1 MTGDCTLFV
10 GGYRPLEEPDRVEI
24 ADGPYLE
31 GIGLGTIK
39 LTLKGLPQREITV
52 SDVLYVPKLA
62 TNLMSVIQLEDRG
75 ITIATSGSGS
85 MNLLRNG
92 KVIGRAPRIGRSY
105 ILDTVDRPMLALSA
119 KPAPKSAIDWVLWHR
134 RFGHIGREKLLDL
147 HKAVEGIDE
156 PLIEVPL
163 RVCEPCIFSKQLRIV
178 NRVAPKRATVP
189 LRRIYSDVW
198 GPYSVPT
205 LGGAVYFLSFV
216 CDYTRHST
224 IYLMVRRKEVR
235 KYFYQYKEYAE
246 RCTGFK
252 IMAIRTDNAKE
263 YVALGKELAD
273 IGITV
278 EFTVYYTPEQ
288 NGVAERLNRTLITI
302 AKALLF
308 DARLPPKFWGEAAN
322 TANYLRNRLPIGPD
336 SKTPQEAFTRERP
349 SVSHLRVFGCLAYA
363 YQAKETRLKLDPNSI
378 KTIFVGYEATT
389 RQYRVYDPVNDK
401 LIRSSN
407 VMFFENERLRFNWP
421 DGDQFSGELDE
432 PFDPF
437 EAPEE
442 PLAPQVEVDPLPEQ
456 PNIEVREPEPERAP
470 LVESPQ
476 ESDEERSTQ
485 EEPEDLGVRRS
496 SRIRKP
502 TQPFE
507 YARSAITRPKEP
519 RTYQDAITDPIYGTQ
534 WKAAVQDELDKLQ
547 GMSAWKVV
555 DRPPSRKIVG
565 SKWVFKVKYTPSGQI
580 DKFKARLVAQGFTQV
595 HGVDYNEV
603 YSPTLKLDS
612 LRTILAIAAMEDLEV
627 HQLDVVNAYINGQ
640 LRETIY
646 MEPPRCLGLR
656 LNQVLLLG
664 VPMYGLKQS
673 GKAWYD
679 DIYSKLRKLGFTR
692 TESDWSVF
700 VSTDGSI
707 IIGLYVDD
715 MVIAGRSI
723 DAIKALKQALTKEY
737 PLKDMGE
744 ITGCL
749 GIRITRNRALRTIQL
764 DQEAYFSTVLSNYG
778 LENCTPVA
786 TPCDGYTSISPATA
800 DEERADQQLY
810 SSMVGS
816 VMWGAVA
823 TRFDVAWITNRL
835 TQFCVDPTIRHQN
848 AVIRILRY
856 VAGTLQFA
864 IVLGGLQGPDRNLV
878 GYTDADYGGILDR
891 HSVSASLFLLGGGPV
906 SWSSK
911 RQRVV
916 VTSTVESEYI
926 ALCTGAKTGVWIRR
940 LLYELNYGH
949 YTSETGTIRMLGDN
963 QGSLS
968 LANNPENHQR
978 TKHIDIQYHYTR
990 ELVETGAITIEYCP
1004 TKLMLADILTKPLRK
1019 AVFLSI
1025 LRRILRQRD
1034 EKDD

>member
-1 MTGDCTLFV
+1 
-10 GGYRPLEEPDRVEI
+10 
-24 ADGPYLE
+24 
-31 GIGLGTIK
+31 
-39 LTLKGLPQREITV
+39 
-52 SDVLYVPKLA
+52 
-62 TNLMSVIQLEDRG
+62 
-75 ITIATSGSGS
+75 
-85 MNLLRNG
+85 
-92 KVIGRAPRIGRSY
+92 
-105 ILDTVDRPMLALSA
+105 
-119 KPAPKSAIDWVLWHR
+119 
-134 RFGHIGREKLLDL
+134 
-147 HKAVEGIDE
+147 
-156 PLIEVPL
+156 
-163 RVCEPCIFSKQLRIV
+163 
-178 NRVAPKRATVP
+178 
-189 LRRIYSDVW
+189 
-198 GPYSVPT
+198 
-205 LGGAVYFLSFV
+205 
-216 CDYTRHST
+216 
-224 IYLMVRRKEVR
+224 
-235 KYFYQYKEYAE
+235 
-246 RCTGFK
+246 
-252 IMAIRTDNAKE
+252 MAIWTDNAKE
-263 YVALGKELAD
+263 YVALGKELAN
-273 IGITV
+273 IGINV

-302 AKALLF
+302 TKALLF

-336 SKTPQEAFTRERP
+336 SMSPHEAFTKERP

-378 KTIFVGYEATT
+378 RTIFVGYEATT
-389 RQYRVYDPVNDK
+389 RQYRVYDPAKNKV
-401 LIRSSN
+401 IRSSN
-407 VMFFENERLRFNWP
+407 VIFFENERLRFDWP
-421 DGDQFSGELDE
+421 DGDQFEGELDE

-442 PLAPQVEVDPLPEQ
+442 ALAPQVEVDPLPERT
-456 PNIEVREPEPERAP
+456 NIEVREPEPEPEPEPEQERALP
-470 LVESPQ
+470 TENPQ
-476 ESDEERSTQ
+476 ESDEERPLQ
-485 EEPEDLGVRRS
+485 EEPKDPNIRRS

-507 YARSAITRPKEP
+507 YARNAITRPKEP
-519 RTYQDAITDPIYGTQ
+519 RTYQEAITDPIHGTQ

-555 DRPPSRKIVG
+555 DRPPGRKIVG
-565 SKWVFKVKYTPSGQI
+565 SKWVFKVKYTPTGRI
-580 DKFKARLVAQGFTQV
+580 DKFKARLVAQGFSQV
-595 HGVDYNEV
+595 YGTDYTEV

-612 LRTILAIAAMEDLEV
+612 LRVMLAIAATEDLEV
-627 HQLDVVNAYINGQ
+627 HQLDVVNAYINGT
-640 LRETIY
+640 LEETIH
-646 MEPPRCLGLR
+646 MEPPNALNLR
-656 LNQVLLLG
+656 LGQVLLLQK
-664 VPMYGLKQS
+664 PMYSLKQS
-673 GKAWYD
+673 GRVWYN
-679 DIYSKLRKLGFTR
+679 DIYSRLQELGFTR

-700 VSTDGSI
+700 VSIDGSLT
-707 IIGLYVDD
+707 IGLYVDD
-715 MVIAGRSI
+715 MVIMGRNV
-723 DAIKALKQALTKEY
+723 DAINALKQALMKVY

-749 GIRITRNRALRTIQL
+749 GIRITRNRALQTIQL
-764 DQEAYFSTVLSNYG
+764 DQESYFSTVLLNYG

-786 TPCDGYTSISPATA
+786 TPCDGYTGISPATA

-835 TQFCVDPTIRHQN
+835 TQFCIDPTVRHQN

-856 VAGTLQFA
+856 IAGTLQFA
-864 IVLGGLQGPDRNLV
+864 IVLGGLQEPDRNLV
-878 GYTDADYGGILDR
+878 GYTDADYGGVQDR
-891 HSVSASLFLLGGGPV
+891 HSIGASLFLLGGGPV

-978 TKHIDIQYHYTR
+978 TKHIDIQYHYVR
-990 ELVETGAITIEYCP
+990 ELVESGAITIEYCP
-1004 TKLMLADILTKPLRK
+1004 TKLMLADILTKPLSK
-1019 AVFLSI
+1019 AVFLGI
-1025 LRRILRQRD
+1025 LRRILRQQD